1 MHNIAGRDSELKE
14 MLQERRQTLLQD
26 IQNRLRAGR
35 SGPAQEIRDA
45 VEQSDADTQGDLALA
60 LLQSRSEALARVDH
74 ALLRLE
80 TGTYGVLG
88 LFAAAVVLLV
98 AQPRLARTLPF
109 KRALPFA
116 VRCRACEAAR
126 EREQAPRRRADQG
139 HGFPLFP
146 DPAGP

>member
-1 MHNIAGRDSELKE
+1 MHNIAGRDSELRE
-14 MLQERRQTLLQD
+14 MLQERRQALLQD

-80 TGTYGVLG
+80 AGTYGVCAG
-88 LFAAAVVLLV
+88 CADVITSA
-98 AQPRLARTLPF
+98 RL
-109 KRALPFA
+109 RALPFA